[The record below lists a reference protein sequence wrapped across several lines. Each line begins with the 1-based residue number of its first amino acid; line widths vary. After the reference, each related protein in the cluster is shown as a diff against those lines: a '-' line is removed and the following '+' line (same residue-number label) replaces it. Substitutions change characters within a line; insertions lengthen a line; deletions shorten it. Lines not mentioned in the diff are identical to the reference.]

1 MILGGLGVLRSV
13 ADLVTALRLREVS
26 VRHEV
31 SHLTPEREAG
41 VAGYSAGLTDYEG
54 TPPAKAKHRA
64 DGPGPKSFHEEVLRS
79 TKDLDAKIAQAG
91 VVRTGAAKLPENLPS
106 APDTPAGAEAAKSFT
121 EE

>member
-1 MILGGLGVLRSV
+1 VLRAV

-31 SHLTPEREAG
+31 LHLTPERKAG
-41 VAGYSAGLTDYEG
+41 VAGYSAGLTDFEG
-54 TPPAKAKHRA
+54 TPPPAKAKHRA
-64 DGPGPKSFHEEVLRS
+64 DAPGPKSFHEEVLRS
-79 TKDLDAKIAQAG
+79 TMDLDAKIAQAG
-91 VVRTGAAKLPENLPS
+91 VVGTGAPQIPANLPS